1 MDTHSFIMLYT
12 AVDGNADAGGLN
24 CNRKNIMRLNL
35 PVWMLLLVSLLLSGC
50 AGMMPGYEKPQVNIT
65 SFSLAPES
73 AAGRAPRFNIGI
85 QVINPNRE
93 TLSLRG
99 MSYSLEVEGN
109 RVLSG
114 ATADL
119 PEVPSYGMADFVI
132 EASPNLF
139 GSIRLLSDLFA
150 RQRDTL
156 GFSFKARIDAG
167 GILPYINVEE
177 SGSFSLSEPGR

>member
-1 MDTHSFIMLYT
+1 MRITLPL
-12 AVDGNADAGGLN
+12 GL
-24 CNRKNIMRLNL
+24 
-35 PVWMLLLVSLLLSGC
+35 LLLVSLLLSGC

-65 SFSLAPES
+65 SVALAPES

-85 QVINPNRE
+85 QVINPNRAP
-93 TLSLRG
+93 LSLRG

-114 ATADL
+114 ANADL
-119 PEVPSYGMADFVI
+119 PEVPGYGMADFVI
-132 EASPNLF
+132 EASPNLI

-177 SGSFSLSEPGR
+177 SGSFSLSGSGRSQGI

>member
-1 MDTHSFIMLYT
+1 MMRVSLP
-12 AVDGNADAGGLN
+12 AG
-24 CNRKNIMRLNL
+24 
-35 PVWMLLLVSLLLSGC
+35 LVILFSLLLAGC

-65 SFSLAPES
+65 SFALAPES
-73 AAGRAPRFNIGI
+73 SGRAPRFNIGI
-85 QVINPNRE
+85 QVINPNRA

-99 MSYSLEVEGN
+99 ISYSLEVEGN

-119 PEVPSYGMADFVI
+119 PEVPGYGMADFVI

-139 GSIRLLSDLFA
+139 GSIRLLGDLFS
-150 RQRDTL
+150 RQHDTL

-167 GILPYINVEE
+167 GMMPYVNVKE
-177 SGSFSLSEPGR
+177 SGSFSLPETGR

>member
-1 MDTHSFIMLYT
+1 
-12 AVDGNADAGGLN
+12 
-24 CNRKNIMRLNL
+24 MRITL
-35 PVWMLLLVSLLLSGC
+35 PVGLLLWVSLLLSGC
-50 AGMMPGYEKPQVNIT
+50 AGMVPGYEKPQVNIT
-65 SFSLAPES
+65 SFALAPES
-73 AAGRAPRFNIGI
+73 VGRAPRFNIGI

-114 ATADL
+114 ATAEL
-119 PEVPSYGMADFVI
+119 PEVSGYGMADFVI

-150 RQRDTL
+150 RQRDSL
-156 GFSFKARIDAG
+156 GFSFKARIDTG
-167 GILPYINVEE
+167 GMLPYVNVEE
-177 SGSFSLSEPGR
+177 SGRFSLPEAGR

>member
-1 MDTHSFIMLYT
+1 
-12 AVDGNADAGGLN
+12 
-24 CNRKNIMRLNL
+24 MRITL
-35 PVWMLLLVSLLLSGC
+35 PVGLLLLASLLLSGC
-50 AGMMPGYEKPQVNIT
+50 AGMMPGYEKPQVNVT
-65 SFSLAPES
+65 SFALAPES
-73 AAGRAPRFNIGI
+73 AGRAPRFNIGI

-139 GSIRLLSDLFA
+139 GSIRLLGDLFA
-150 RQRDTL
+150 HQRDTL
-156 GFSFKARIDAG
+156 GFSFKARLDAG
-167 GILPYINVEE
+167 GMLPYVNVEE
-177 SGSFSLSEPGR
+177 SGSFSLPEPGR